1 MFSDK
6 APDIEQYKAYYEE
19 IDPDNAEYLYKQVV
33 QQIETDKIMDEYV
46 KAYTEMKPKQAAAI
60 FNEMTDNLE
69 LVAKILGNMEPNAR
83 AKILG
88 QMDKDTASKITK
100 IMDPQ

>member
-1 MFSDK
+1 
-6 APDIEQYKAYYEE
+6 
-19 IDPDNAEYLYKQVV
+19 
-33 QQIETDKIMDEYV
+33 MDEYV